1 MIITTTPSIENHQI
15 DQYLGIVTGEVVV
28 GANFVKDIFAS
39 VTDFLGGRSSTYEKV
54 FQEARESA
62 LREMEQ
68 RAQLLGADAIVAVD
82 IDYETIGAMLMVSV
96 SGTAVKLNK

>member
-39 VTDFLGGRSSTYEKV
+39 VTGFLGGRSSTYEKV

>member
-1 MIITTTPSIENHQI
+1 MITTTTPSIENHQI

-96 SGTAVKLNK
+96 SGTAVKLSK

>member
-1 MIITTTPSIENHQI
+1 MITTTTPSIENHQI

>member
-1 MIITTTPSIENHQI
+1 MITTTTPSIENHQI

-68 RAQLLGADAIVAVD
+68 RAKLLGADAIVAVD